1 MEPASKT
8 ICTGIFALLLFIL
21 QRKAGIDR
29 HAHAAGRVTD
39 PVSSRDFSEICMRRV
54 GSTGQGW
61 RRYSDRCRYLRSVR
75 TRSIR
80 VVTRLRHVVFLGRA
94 KDERIRRTSGVIL

>member
-1 MEPASKT
+1 MGPASKT

-39 PVSSRDFSEICMRRV
+39 PVTPRDISEICMRRV
-54 GSTGQGW
+54 GGTGQG
-61 RRYSDRCRYLRSVR
+61 CIG
-75 TRSIR
+75 TA
-80 VVTRLRHVVFLGRA
+80 THAAFLGP
-94 KDERIRRTSGVIL
+94 